1 MFFPKCRP
9 FPNQSKIAIRAEA
22 GVLFALWFKYE
33 AITELSAGGEE
44 ELFYKEKK
52 DSYDGIAKSS
62 PEVERGGVYPTA
74 LNKSLSA
81 FAYEPILDFCS
92 ASEPTDASFS
102 TLIGD
107 AAA

>member
-1 MFFPKCRP
+1 M
-9 FPNQSKIAIRAEA
+9 
-22 GVLFALWFKYE
+22 LFALWFKYE

-52 DSYDGIAKSS
+52 KIVTMGLRKVPRKSK
-62 PEVERGGVYPTA
+62 EGFYPTA

>member
-1 MFFPKCRP
+1 MRQLRNYRP
-9 FPNQSKIAIRAEA
+9 EGRRSSFIK
-22 GVLFALWFKYE
+22 K
-33 AITELSAGGEE
+33 
-44 ELFYKEKK
+44 KK

-62 PEVERGGVYPTA
+62 LEVERGGVYPTA